1 MFCRLALF
9 LVSVS
14 LFAQVPFTQ
23 FVVFGDSLSDN
34 GNLYVGTH
42 SARRGSTGPVPP
54 MYATGEYTDGTN
66 SVPSTSGPLGLWI
79 EQLATKMNLPVPQPF
94 AQGTGGTNFAVASA
108 LTGIN
113 PSYSPAVTERTVSD

>member
-34 GNLYVGTH
+34 GNLLVGITVLGE
-42 SARRGSTGPVPP
+42 SQRAGSTNVR
-54 MYATGEYTDGTN
+54 DGRIYGWHQLG
-66 SVPSTSGPLGLWI
+66 SLHQRASGPLDRAARD
-79 EQLATKMNLPVPQPF
+79 EDELARAPTVCERK
-94 AQGTGGTNFAVASA
+94 GGTNYAVAGA

-113 PSYSPAVTERTVSD
+113 PGLFAGDA